1 MASDPRLLWQNDALW
16 LPIFAGALVQL
27 VKFLGHWFRHR
38 RPDFLVLIQAGGM
51 PSSHAAMVCALATAI
66 GFREGFGS
74 SAFAIAAV
82 LAIIVMYD
90 AAGVRQAASRQARV
104 LNRIIDELF
113 QGHPISEER
122 LRELIGHTPF
132 EVIVGAAI
140 GVAVAWFSVSWR
152 GP

>member
-1 MASDPRLLWQNDALW
+1 MSSEPGTLWQNSALW
-16 LPIFAGALVQL
+16 VPILAGALVQL
-27 VKFLGHWFRHR
+27 VKFLGHWLRHR
-38 RPDFLVLIQAGGM
+38 RPNFLVLIQAGGM

-66 GFREGFGS
+66 GLQQGFGS
-74 SAFAIAAV
+74 GAFAIAAV
-82 LAIIVMYD
+82 LALIVMYD

-140 GVAVAWFSVSWR
+140 GVAVTWLLLFWR